1 MKLLRKEEGPLFRS
15 PHIHLLE
22 VVQSKVRS
30 STKSYVEELWQTVLK
45 IESNSRMKL
54 ADDIQLARGVIGG
67 VIIGISAT
75 YMLAH
80 HNKISGISG
89 IVETALHPLNRD
101 RKGHDSSGLWSWS
114 YIAGLLTSGY
124 AMVAV
129 QPELFGTAS
138 SAAASLSPIGVAT
151 AGILTGFGTRLGSG
165 CTSGHGI
172 CGLPRRSLRS
182 LTAVMTFMATGATTA
197 YLTRVYRDGNLSIL
211 FSVEGASKIIPGWAA
226 SHDLAIMARPL
237 VFVLGG
243 AFIAHRMISVKR
255 KNGALADET
264 LQSAPDI
271 IHSEPSIK
279 EHFLTFS
286 AGALFALG
294 LTLSGMTD
302 PDRVKNFLDFSG
314 PNGWDPTLAGVMGGG
329 VLFNLVSFE
338 YMRVNNI
345 GTECKGF
352 KFGNVPANMNIDWKL
367 LCGSGIFGVAW
378 GLGGMCP
385 GPALVSSV
393 GAITQGLGNGA
404 AGLFVPFMLVGM
416 ALKELL
422 I

>member
-1 MKLLRKEEGPLFRS
+1 
-15 PHIHLLE
+15 
-22 VVQSKVRS
+22 
-30 STKSYVEELWQTVLK
+30 
-45 IESNSRMKL
+45 MKL
-54 ADDIQLARGVIGG
+54 ADNIQLTNGVIGG

-101 RKGHDSSGLWSWS
+101 RRGHDCSGLWSWS

-124 AMVAV
+124 AMAVA
-129 QPELFGTAS
+129 QPEVFGSAS
-138 SAAASLSPIGVAT
+138 SAAASLSPLGVAT
-151 AGILTGFGTRLGSG
+151 AGVLTGFGTRLGSG

-182 LTAVMTFMATGATTA
+182 LTAVMTFMVTGATTA
-197 YLTRVYRDGNLSIL
+197 FLTRAYKDSSLSVL
-211 FSVEGASKIIPGWAA
+211 FSVEGVSKIIPGWSA
-226 SHDLAIMARPL
+226 SSDLAMISRPL
-237 VFVLGG
+237 VFIVGG
-243 AFIAHRMISVKR
+243 AFIAHRMIAVKR
-255 KNGALADET
+255 KTASLKDET
-264 LQSAPDI
+264 LQSAPSI
-271 IHSEPSIK
+271 IHDEPTIK

-302 PDRVKNFLDFSG
+302 PDRVVAFLDFSG

-329 VLFNLVSFE
+329 VLFNRVSFE
-338 YMRVNNI
+338 YMRRNGI
-345 GTECKGF
+345 GAECKGF
-352 KFGNVPANMNIDWKL
+352 KFDKDAANLNIDWKL
-367 LCGSGIFGVAW
+367 LCGSGIFGIAW

-393 GAITQGLGNGA
+393 GAITKGLGNGA
-404 AGLFVPFMLVGM
+404 AGLFVPFMLLGM